1 MKTLFSKIIYLSIIG
16 LFSFLFSAHLVVAAD
31 TCDGICQAICD
42 RQLGLGNGTCDGTN
56 KCCKLPPPEEEGQEL
71 SGGYGLD
78 GAKAQFGTKLPTNV
92 DIPTFLGK
100 ILGSVLGFTGTI
112 FFVLVIIAGLMWMT
126 SAGNEERVK
135 RAKQIL
141 IAAVIGLIIVM
152 SAYAITSFIGTNLA
166 K

>member
-1 MKTLFSKIIYLSIIG
+1 M
-16 LFSFLFSAHLVVAAD
+16 FSFLFSAHFVFAAP
-31 TCDGICQAICD
+31 CPGECKEICKNSAVGDCSA
-42 RQLGLGNGTCDGTN
+42 GLQ
-56 KCCKLPPPEEEGQEL
+56 CCALETQQEEGSEL
-71 SGGYGLD
+71 AGGYGLD
-78 GAKAQFGTKLPTNV
+78 GAKTQFGNKLPTNV

-112 FFVLVIIAGLMWMT
+112 FFVLVIVAGLMWMT